1 MKATIKDVAKEA
13 NVATSTVSRVLSNSN
28 KISEETKKKV
38 HDAIKKL
45 NYVPSAIARGLANNK
60 TNILAVV
67 VPEGAE
73 EIFSNPFFIQVL
85 KGVSICAEKNNYYIM
100 YAFEEANS
108 NNDDW
113 IRKFSDSN
121 LVDGICLFRAKE
133 NDNYVKYLKKI
144 EFPFVVIG
152 KPEDD
157 DNMLWVDNDNFKA
170 VYDLVNELIAI
181 GHSEIGFIGGHNTL
195 NVSKNRLNGYIS
207 GLKDNGIELKSK
219 LIYEAE
225 DFKEKF
231 GFKGAMEILKNSN
244 PTAIIAGDDLL
255 AFGVQ
260 KALMSLNKNNIAVV
274 GFNNIPF
281 CMHSNPTLSSV
292 DINSEKLGYYAAKL
306 LIDRLNKVNE
316 CKSNYI
322 IETEL
327 IKRDSF
333 R

>member
-1 MKATIKDVAKEA
+1 MKVTIKDVAKEA
-13 NVATSTVSRVLSNSN
+13 NVATSTVSRVLSNSS

-38 HDAIKKL
+38 NDAIKKL

-73 EIFSNPFFIQVL
+73 EIFSNPFFIQAL

-144 EFPFVVIG
+144 AFPFVVIG

-170 VYDLVNELIAI
+170 VYELVKELVSI
-181 GHSEIGFIGGHNTL
+181 GHSRIAFIGGHNTL

-207 GLKDNGIELKSK
+207 GLKDNGIEIKSE

-231 GFKGAMEILKNSN
+231 GFEGAMEILKNSN

-260 KALMSLNKNNIAVV
+260 KALNVLNKSNIAVV

-316 CKSNYI
+316 RKRNYI

-333 R
+333 K